1 MNIKQSIAHA
11 LLNLPGWHT
20 KRHIVVFES
29 DDWGAIRM
37 PSLEAFNALK
47 AEEVQVGDGY
57 GYDQNDTLASNDD
70 LELLMDALS
79 SVKDSKGNPAKLTM
93 NCVVANP
100 DFQKIKEGG
109 FNEYYYELITETM
122 KRYPHHDRSFGL
134 WKEGMMHKV
143 FQPQFHGREHLNA
156 RMWLKLLQRGD
167 KDVRK
172 AFDYG
177 VYSMGVDVSYDPRKH
192 VLAAFNV
199 LNKADYDFV
208 SKSIKE
214 GLDLFEKLFGFKSL
228 SMIAPCYTWDDVVEK
243 TTFEKGVMFMQG
255 SHAQRPSEYAKSQ
268 GRKVQRHYTGQSNNN
283 GQIYMVRTCNF
294 EPTQNRLNNAESCM
308 REIETDFRWHK
319 PAIVSCHRLNFIG
332 ELNPSN
338 RDHNLREFKSLLQ
351 MIVTKFPDVEFMSSD
366 ELGLL
371 ISRSSNK

>member
-1 MNIKQSIAHA
+1 MRFKQRITHNLFNI
-11 LLNLPGWHT
+11 PGWHT

-47 AEEVQVGDGY
+47 AEGVQVGDGY

-93 NCVVANP
+93 NCVVSNP
-100 DFQKIKEGG
+100 DFNRIKENG
-109 FNEYYYELITETM
+109 FQKYFYEPITETM
-122 KRYPHHDRSFGL
+122 KRYPHHDRSFEL
-134 WKEGMMHKV
+134 WKEGIIHNV

-177 VYSMGVDVSYDPRKH
+177 VYSMDVDVSYDPRKH
-192 VLAAFNV
+192 VLAAYNV
-199 LNKADYDFV
+199 LNKEDYDFV
-208 SKSIKE
+208 NTSIEE

-228 SMIAPCYTWDDVVEK
+228 SMIAPCFTWDDEIEN
-243 TTFEKGVMFMQG
+243 TAFNKGVLFIQG

-268 GRKVQRHYTGQSNNN
+268 GRKVQRHYTGQKNRN
-283 GQIYMVRTCNF
+283 GQAYLVRTTNF
-294 EPTQNRLNNAESCM
+294 EPTQSQLYNADNCM
-308 REIETDFRWHK
+308 KEIEMDFCWHK
-319 PAIVSCHRLNFIG
+319 PAIVCCHRLNFIG
-332 ELNPSN
+332 ELNPTN
-338 RDHNLREFKSLLQ
+338 RDNNLREFIRLLQ
-351 MIVTKFPDVEFMSSD
+351 MIVTKYPDVEFMSSD
-366 ELGLL
+366 ELGKL
-371 ISRSSNK
+371 IINKQ